1 MKIRHSTEKIIV
13 CIQPLGWLSLGAIN
27 LGTFQLWRNLTN
39 DTFGYLVLETKDIF
53 QISLGAT
60 CPKLSPS
67 AGIDQL
73 TSNPYL
79 VLRFAYAAFEHVADP
94 ELATFCHAALD
105 VDGATDSIQGA
116 GELHEHT
123 IAGGLHD
130 ASAVFAKLAINKR

>member
-1 MKIRHSTEKIIV
+1 MKIRHAAEKIIV

-39 DTFGYLVLETKDIF
+39 DTFGYLALETKDIF

-60 CPKLSPS
+60 RPKLSPS

-73 TSNPYL
+73 TSDPYL

-94 ELATFCHAALD
+94 ELAYAAFEHVADPEL
-105 VDGATDSIQGA
+105 AT
-116 GELHEHT
+116 
-123 IAGGLHD
+123 
-130 ASAVFAKLAINKR
+130 

>member
-1 MKIRHSTEKIIV
+1 MKICHSTEKIIV

-60 CPKLSPS
+60 RPKLSPS

-73 TSNPYL
+73 TSDPYL

-94 ELATFCHAALD
+94 ELATNLLNIDRFAF
-105 VDGATDSIQGA
+105 VSKA
-116 GELHEHT
+116 G
-123 IAGGLHD
+123 IAGD
-130 ASAVFAKLAINKR
+130 DEEPANAR